1 MMHKCDSWM
10 DCSILATPRCMVAS
24 MEHIVDQIIE
34 GSGLSKSALAARSGL
49 ARSTQYR
56 IRDGLVDPA
65 IGTVRELALAAG
77 FELVLSLE
85 PLSDP
90 DAARAARV
98 LLDPRFEASYV
109 LSGGMRGVD
118 AWVERL
124 RRWVPDG
131 NPVDIVRQAGQ
142 SSSLLH
148 RPGTVFLRGHV
159 TELKLASAGDF
170 SQQDWLLSGAA
181 VIDRIVESDD
191 QGAPSGTRARPY
203 IVYSADTHRFARL
216 LDNMEVVRPE
226 KANLIIAEHT
236 DGVGVGVD
244 WWADSKIKL
253 VAPIQGLIDAFGIG
267 GALGQ
272 AAERIAR
279 SW

>member
-1 MMHKCDSWM
+1 MQ
-10 DCSILATPRCMVAS
+10 
-24 MEHIVDQIIE
+24 HIVDQILE
-34 GSGLSKSALAARSGL
+34 GSGLTKSALATRSGL
-49 ARSTQYR
+49 ARSTPYR

-77 FELVLSLE
+77 LELVLSLA

-98 LLDPRFEASYV
+98 MLEPLYEASY
-109 LSGGMRGVD
+109 LLTTAASEEATKVD

-131 NPVDIVRQAGQ
+131 NPVDIVWQAGQ
-142 SSSLLH
+142 SASLLH

-170 SQQDWLLSGAA
+170 SGQEWFLSGAA
-181 VIDRIVESDD
+181 VIDRIGEPNDDGAMRGDALRRSD
-191 QGAPSGTRARPY
+191 GSNTSAGPY
-203 IVYSADTHRFARL
+203 IVHTADTHRFVRL
-216 LDNMEVVRPE
+216 LDNLEVVRPS
-226 KANLIIAEHT
+226 KANLIIAEYT
-236 DGVGVGVD
+236 AGVGVD
-244 WWADSKIKL
+244 SWEDGKIKL
-253 VAPIQGLIDAFGIG
+253 VAPIQSLLDAFGIG
-267 GALGQ
+267 GALEA

>member
-1 MMHKCDSWM
+1 
-10 DCSILATPRCMVAS
+10 
-24 MEHIVDQIIE
+24 MEHIIDQIME

-56 IRDGLVDPA
+56 IRGGLVDPTV
-65 IGTVRELALAAG
+65 GSVRELALAAG
-77 FELVLSLE
+77 FELVLSLA

-98 LLDPRFEASYV
+98 ILDPLFAAAYE
-109 LSGGMRGVD
+109 LSGASRGVH
-118 AWVERL
+118 AWVDRL
-124 RRWVPDG
+124 RRWVPGGD
-131 NPVDIVRQAGQ
+131 PVEIVRQAGQ

-148 RPGTVFLRGHV
+148 RPGAVFLRGHV

-170 SQQDWLLSGAA
+170 SKQEWFLSGAA
-181 VIDRIVESDD
+181 VIDRMGEPNDS
-191 QGAPSGTRARPY
+191 ASSAHPY
-203 IVYSADTHRFARL
+203 VVYCPDTHRFARL
-216 LDNMEVVRPE
+216 LDNMEEVRPE

-236 DGVGVGVD
+236 DGVGV
-244 WWADSKIKL
+244 DSWEDGKIKL

-267 GALGQ
+267 GRLGL
-272 AAERIAR
+272 AAEHIAR

>member
-1 MMHKCDSWM
+1 
-10 DCSILATPRCMVAS
+10 
-24 MEHIVDQIIE
+24 MEEIIDQIIE

-56 IRDGLVDPA
+56 IRDGLVDPTL
-65 IGTVRELALAAG
+65 GSLRELALAAG
-77 FELVLSLE
+77 FELVLSLA

-98 LLDPRFEASYV
+98 ILDPRFEASYV
-109 LSGGMRGVD
+109 LSGGSKEVD

-124 RRWVPDG
+124 RRWVPGGD
-131 NPVDIVRQAGQ
+131 PVDIVWQAGQ

-148 RPGTVFLRGHV
+148 RRGTVFLRGNV

-170 SQQDWLLSGAA
+170 SQQEWFLSGAA
-181 VIDRIVESDD
+181 VIDRIGEPDD
-191 QGAPSGTRARPY
+191 DGALYGGALPGTSASPY
-203 IVYSADTHRFARL
+203 IVHSADTHRFARL
-216 LDNMEVVRPE
+216 LDNMEEVRPN

-236 DGVGVGVD
+236 DGVGV
-244 WWADSKIKL
+244 DSWEDGKIKL

>member
-1 MMHKCDSWM
+1 MQR
-10 DCSILATPRCMVAS
+10 I
-24 MEHIVDQIIE
+24 IDQIIE

-77 FELVLSLE
+77 FELVLSLA

-98 LLDPRFEASYV
+98 ILDPLYEASYV
-109 LSGGMRGVD
+109 LTQHGLTTGTTGEAKKVD
-118 AWVERL
+118 EWVERL

-131 NPVDIVRQAGQ
+131 NPVDIVSQAGQ

-170 SQQDWLLSGAA
+170 SQQEWLISGAA
-181 VIDRIVESDD
+181 VIDRIGVPDD
-191 QGAPSGTRARPY
+191 EGALYGGALPGTSACPY
-203 IVYSADTHRFARL
+203 IVHTADTHRFARL
-216 LDNMEVVRPE
+216 LDNMETVRPN
-226 KANLIIAEHT
+226 KANLIIAEYT
-236 DGVGVGVD
+236 AGVEVDSWEDG
-244 WWADSKIKL
+244 KIKL
-253 VAPIQGLIDAFGIG
+253 AAPIQGLLDAFGIR
-267 GALGQ
+267 GALGI

>member
-1 MMHKCDSWM
+1 MQ
-10 DCSILATPRCMVAS
+10 
-24 MEHIVDQIIE
+24 HIVDQIIE

-77 FELVLSLE
+77 FELVLSLA

-98 LLDPRFEASYV
+98 ILDPRFEASYV
-109 LSGGMRGVD
+109 LSEGTKGVD
-118 AWVERL
+118 AWIERL
-124 RRWVPDG
+124 NRWVPDG
-131 NPVDIVRQAGQ
+131 DPVEIVRTAGH

-148 RPGTVFLRGHV
+148 RPGAVFLRGHV

-170 SQQDWLLSGAA
+170 SQQDWFLSGAA
-181 VIDRIVESDD
+181 VIDRIGEQHDGRTGPGSAVPNSSRSEQSTSA
-191 QGAPSGTRARPY
+191 GPY
-203 IVYSADTHRFARL
+203 VVHTADPHRFTRL
-216 LDNMEVVRPE
+216 LDNMDEVRPE
-226 KANLIIAEHT
+226 KANLIVAEHT
-236 DGVGVGVD
+236 DGVGV
-244 WWADSKIKL
+244 DSWEDGKIRL
-253 VAPIQGLIDAFGIG
+253 VAPIQGLLDAFGIG

>member
-1 MMHKCDSWM
+1 MKQ
-10 DCSILATPRCMVAS
+10 I
-24 MEHIVDQIIE
+24 IDQIIE

-56 IRDGLVDPA
+56 IRDGLVDPTV
-65 IGTVRELALAAG
+65 GSVRELALAAG
-77 FELVLSLE
+77 FELILALAS
-85 PLSDP
+85 LSDP

-98 LLDPRFEASYV
+98 ILDPQYEASFM
-109 LSGGMRGVD
+109 LSGGSKKVD

-131 NPVDIVRQAGQ
+131 DPVDIVCTAGQ

-148 RPGTVFLRGHV
+148 RPGAVFLRGHV

-170 SQQDWLLSGAA
+170 SEQSWFLSGAA
-181 VIDRIVESDD
+181 VIDRIGEPDD
-191 QGAPSGTRARPY
+191 GDDDGSALRGSNRSLY
-203 IVYSADTHRFARL
+203 VVYSADTHRFARL
-216 LDNMEVVRPE
+216 LDNMDEVRPE

-236 DGVGVGVD
+236 DGMGVD
-244 WWADSKIKL
+244 AWEDGKIKL
-253 VAPIQGLIDAFGIG
+253 VAPIQGLIDAFGIR
-267 GALGQ
+267 GALGR

>member
-1 MMHKCDSWM
+1 MQ
-10 DCSILATPRCMVAS
+10 
-24 MEHIVDQIIE
+24 HIVDQIIE

-56 IRDGLVDPA
+56 IRDGVVDPA
-65 IGTVRELALAAG
+65 VGTVRELALAAG
-77 FELVLSLE
+77 FELVLSLA

-98 LLDPRFEASYV
+98 ILDPLYEVSHV
-109 LSGGMRGVD
+109 LANETSEGAKKVD

-124 RRWVPDG
+124 HRWVPDG
-131 NPVDIVRQAGQ
+131 DPVDIVSQAGQ

-148 RPGTVFLRGHV
+148 RPGTVFLRGRV

-170 SQQDWLLSGAA
+170 SEQDWFLSGAA
-181 VIDRIVESDD
+181 VIDRIGAAGLDSAVLDSDA
-191 QGAPSGTRARPY
+191 QGSGAHSTSPY
-203 IVYSADTHRFARL
+203 IVHTADSHRFARL
-216 LDNMEVVRPE
+216 LDNMEEVRPN
-226 KANLIIAEHT
+226 KANVIIAEYT
-236 DGVGVGVD
+236 AGVGVD
-244 WWADSKIKL
+244 SWEDGKIRL
-253 VAPIQGLIDAFGIG
+253 VAPIQGLLDAFGVR
-267 GALGQ
+267 GALGL

>member
-1 MMHKCDSWM
+1 MQ
-10 DCSILATPRCMVAS
+10 
-24 MEHIVDQIIE
+24 HIIDQIFE
-34 GSGLSKSALAARSGL
+34 GSVLSKSALAARSGL
-49 ARSTQYR
+49 ARSTPYR

-77 FELVLSLE
+77 FDLALSLA

-98 LLDPRFEASYV
+98 ILDPRFNASYV
-109 LSGGMRGVD
+109 LSEGTRGVNE
-118 AWVERL
+118 WVERL
-124 RRWVPDG
+124 HRWVPGGD
-131 NPVDIVRQAGQ
+131 PVEIVRTAGQ

-148 RPGTVFLRGHV
+148 RPGAVFLRGHV

-170 SQQDWLLSGAA
+170 SQQDWFLSGAA
-181 VIDRIVESDD
+181 VIARIGELPDDSALPDESRTERSTL
-191 QGAPSGTRARPY
+191 GPY
-203 IVYSADTHRFARL
+203 IVHTADPHRFTRL
-216 LDNMEVVRPE
+216 LDNMDEVRPE
-226 KANLIIAEHT
+226 KASLIVTEHT
-236 DGVGVGVD
+236 EGVGVD
-244 WWADSKIKL
+244 SWEDGKIKL

-272 AAERIAR
+272 AAEHIAR

>member
-1 MMHKCDSWM
+1 MQ
-10 DCSILATPRCMVAS
+10 
-24 MEHIVDQIIE
+24 HIIDQIIE

-77 FELVLSLE
+77 FELVLSLA

-98 LLDPRFEASYV
+98 ILDPLYEASY
-109 LSGGMRGVD
+109 LLTKGTSEEAKKVD

-131 NPVDIVRQAGQ
+131 DPVDIVSQAGQ

-148 RPGTVFLRGHV
+148 RPGAVFLRGHV

-170 SQQDWLLSGAA
+170 SRQEWLLSGAA
-181 VIDRIVESDD
+181 VVDRIGEPDED
-191 QGAPSGTRARPY
+191 GAMYGGALPGTSACPY
-203 IVYSADTHRFARL
+203 VVHSADAHRFARL
-216 LDNMEVVRPE
+216 LDNMEEVRPN
-226 KANLIIAEHT
+226 KANLIIAEYT
-236 DGVGVGVD
+236 AGVGVGS
-244 WWADSKIKL
+244 WEDSKIKL
-253 VAPIQGLIDAFGIG
+253 VAPIQGLLDAVGIR
-267 GALGQ
+267 GALGV
-272 AAERIAR
+272 AAEHIAR